1 MDTQKQNDTVPKSY
15 IIANPIYDT
24 VFKRLMENERIAK
37 FFLSTILGK
46 QVVSVEVRPQ
56 EFTYKNETK
65 QTKAKAKEKVEQ
77 DYSNIGYSIYRI
89 DFMATIKTKTGN
101 YRKILIEVQKSWDE
115 DDLMRFR
122 NYLGEQ
128 YKRKEIVD
136 GKEIALPITT
146 IYILGFPLAD
156 IETACLRVKRY
167 YEDMIEGKKIE
178 AKSPFI
184 ESLTHDS
191 YVIQATRITDKRYK
205 RKLDKLLSLFEQ
217 NHFFVAG
224 SEVSK
229 HYQLQSHDDDIQLIT
244 SVLHDMIANQ
254 KEREEIEK
262 EAEALRI
269 IDDLFGKKNRE
280 QKQMLEE
287 NAKTLEEKDKVIE
300 EKNKAI
306 EEKNKTIEE
315 RNKAIEENAKA
326 LGEIKKI
333 IEEQAKQIEELKHI
347 LGSKK

>member
-1 MDTQKQNDTVPKSY
+1 MDMQQQNDMVPKSC

-24 VFKRLMENERIAK
+24 VFKRMMENERIAK

-56 EFTYKNETK
+56 EFTYKNEAK
-65 QTKAKAKEKVEQ
+65 QTKEEAEP

-89 DFMATIKTKTGN
+89 DFMATIKTRKGK

-128 YKRKEIVD
+128 YKKREIVD
-136 GKEIALPITT
+136 GKEIVLPITT
-146 IYILGFPLAD
+146 IYILGFTLSD

-167 YEDMIEGKKIE
+167 YEDLIEGKKIE
-178 AKSPFI
+178 VKSPFI

-191 YVIQATRITDKRYK
+191 YVIQATRITDKRYST
-205 RKLDKLLSLFEQ
+205 KLDKLLSLFEQ

-229 HYQLQSHDDDIQLIT
+229 HYQLQSYDDDIQLIT
-244 SVLHDMIANQ
+244 SVLHEMIANP

-269 IDDLFGKKNRE
+269 LDDLFGKKNRE

-287 NAKTLEEKDKVIE
+287 ADKALEEKNKMIE
-300 EKNKAI
+300 EKNKALEQKDKALEERGKAL
-306 EEKNKTIEE
+306 EEKD
-315 RNKAIEENAKA
+315 KA
-326 LGEIKKI
+326 L
-333 IEEQAKQIEELKHI
+333 EEKDRQIEELKRM
-347 LGSKK
+347 LNDKQ